1 MAETTNQTVS
11 SEYDDLK
18 LENQLCFPLYAA
30 SREVVKQYTPYLKP
44 LGLTYTQYITLMVL
58 WQEKKLRVGDLG
70 QKLFLDTGTL
80 TPLLKKME
88 EAGLVCRTRSAH
100 DERVVEV
107 EITRKGMA
115 LREQLKDIPKQVGT
129 CVKLSK
135 EDARILY
142 RELYKMLEGFD
153 D

>member
-1 MAETTNQTVS
+1 MPSPERIPQRQRRIEMAAFR
-11 SEYDDLK
+11 
-18 LENQLCFPLYAA
+18 QLAVPACLIPVTAI
-30 SREVVKQYTPYLKP
+30 EVV
-44 LGLTYTQYITLMVL
+44 
-58 WQEKKLRVGDLG
+58 EAVGG
-70 QKLFLDTGTL
+70 
-80 TPLLKKME
+80 
-88 EAGLVCRTRSAH
+88 